1 MLIPRY
7 LDPVLQDDFR
17 LLNEHTGFER
27 GNEKNEAV
35 YVMRIVKTLQ
45 FLSYFEICRK
55 RYIYDDDDLFDI
67 FNDLFS
73 DVLKQCPNLT
83 FKVDLSL

>member
-1 MLIPRY
+1 
-7 LDPVLQDDFR
+7 
-17 LLNEHTGFER
+17 
-27 GNEKNEAV
+27 
-35 YVMRIVKTLQ
+35 MRIVKTLQ